1 MKKIILFFITFFT
14 FYSCNSTNCISKND
28 EIFNLDKSLE
38 EIIETND
45 TEIFRLI
52 SEVEM
57 SGSSDILVIEN
68 KNDVYSVY
76 YLEKE
81 FKKVKTSKV
90 NISREKYE
98 KFIKE
103 LKELN
108 FENLERYKE
117 NAVDD
122 GIKYRFQYY
131 YNGKYNVITRNN
143 PQTGKGFDGVFLQ
156 ITNLIYSL
164 KK

>member
-14 FYSCNSTNCISKND
+14 FYSCNSINYISRNN

-38 EIIETND
+38 EIIETKD

-52 SEVEM
+52 SEAKM
-57 SGSSDILVIEN
+57 GASSDILVIEN
-68 KNDVYSVY
+68 KNDVYYVY

-81 FKKVKTSKV
+81 FKKVKTSKIK
-90 NISREKYE
+90 ISKEKYE
-98 KFIKE
+98 SLIKN

-108 FENLERYKE
+108 FENLEGYKS
-117 NAVDD
+117 NNVDD
-122 GIKYRFQYY
+122 GIEYRFQYY
-131 YNGKYNVITRNN
+131 FNGKYNVITRNN
-143 PQTGKGFDGVFLQ
+143 PQTGKGYDAVFLQ
-156 ITNLIYSL
+156 ITDLIYSL

>member
-81 FKKVKTSKV
+81 FKKIKTSKFK
-90 NISREKYE
+90 ISKEKYE
-98 KFIKE
+98 SFIKK

-108 FENLERYKE
+108 FENLDGYKS
-117 NAVDD
+117 NSVDD
-122 GIKYRFQYY
+122 GIEYRFQYY
-131 YNGKYNVITRNN
+131 HNGKYNVMTRNN
-143 PQTGKGFDGVFLQ
+143 PQTGKGYDAVFLQ
-156 ITNLIYSL
+156 ITDLMYSL

>member
-1 MKKIILFFITFFT
+1 MKTILFYLIIFLSIF
-14 FYSCNSTNCISKND
+14 SCNSTNYINRNND
-28 EIFNLDKSLE
+28 IFNLDKSLE
-38 EIIETND
+38 EIIETKD

-68 KNDVYSVY
+68 KNDVNSVY

-90 NISREKYE
+90 HISKEKYE

-108 FENLERYKE
+108 FENLEGYKE

>member
-1 MKKIILFFITFFT
+1 MKNILLLVFFVSTFI
-14 FYSCNSTNCISKND
+14 SCNSTNYINKND
-28 EIFNLDKSLE
+28 KIFNLDKSLE
-38 EIIETND
+38 EIIETKD

-52 SEVEM
+52 SKVEI

-81 FKKVKTSKV
+81 FKKVKTSKFK
-90 NISREKYE
+90 ISKEKYE
-98 KFIKE
+98 SFIKK

-108 FENLERYKE
+108 FENLDGYKS
-117 NAVDD
+117 NSVDD
-122 GIKYRFQYY
+122 GIEYRFQYY
-131 YNGKYNVITRNN
+131 HNGKYNVITRNN
-143 PQTGKGFDGVFLQ
+143 PQTGKGHDAVFLQ
-156 ITNLIYSL
+156 ITDLMYSL

>member
-14 FYSCNSTNCISKND
+14 FYSCNSTNCISKNN
-28 EIFNLDKSLE
+28 EIFNLNQSLE
-38 EIIETND
+38 EIIQTEN

-68 KNDVYSVY
+68 KNDVNSVY

-81 FKKVKTSKV
+81 FKKIKTSKIT
-90 NISREKYE
+90 ISKEKYE
-98 KFIKE
+98 KLIKE

-108 FENLERYKE
+108 FENLEGYKE

-143 PQTGKGFDGVFLQ
+143 PQTGKGFDAVFLQ
-156 ITNLIYSL
+156 ITNLMYYL

>member
-1 MKKIILFFITFFT
+1 MKNFLFLVITILTFN
-14 FYSCNSTNCISKND
+14 SCKSTNYISKND

-38 EIIETND
+38 EIIETKD

-52 SEVEM
+52 SEAKM
-57 SGSSDILVIEN
+57 GASSDILVIEN

-90 NISREKYE
+90 HISKEKYE

>member
-1 MKKIILFFITFFT
+1 MKKIILFFIIFFT
-14 FYSCNSTNCISKND
+14 FYSCNSTNCISKNN
-28 EIFNLDKSLE
+28 EIFNLNQSLE
-38 EIIETND
+38 EIIQTEN

-90 NISREKYE
+90 HISKEKYE

-143 PQTGKGFDGVFLQ
+143 PQTGKGFDGVFLR
-156 ITNLIYSL
+156 ITNLMYSL

>member
-1 MKKIILFFITFFT
+1 MKKIILFFIIFFT

-68 KNDVYSVY
+68 KNDVNSVY

-90 NISREKYE
+90 HISKEKYE

-131 YNGKYNVITRNN
+131 YNGKYNVITRNT
-143 PQTGKGFDGVFLQ
+143 PQTGKGFDAVFLQ
-156 ITNLIYSL
+156 ITNLMYSF

>member
-14 FYSCNSTNCISKND
+14 FYSCNSTNCISKNN
-28 EIFNLDKSLE
+28 EIFNLNQSLE
-38 EIIETND
+38 EIIQTEN

-68 KNDVYSVY
+68 KNDVNSVY

-81 FKKVKTSKV
+81 FKKIKTSKIT
-90 NISREKYE
+90 ISKEKYE
-98 KFIKE
+98 KLIKE

-143 PQTGKGFDGVFLQ
+143 PQTGKGFDAVFLQ
-156 ITNLIYSL
+156 ITNLMYYL

>member
-1 MKKIILFFITFFT
+1 MKKIIIFFITFFT
-14 FYSCNSTNCISKND
+14 FYSCNSINYISRNN

-38 EIIETND
+38 EIIETKD

-90 NISREKYE
+90 HISKEKYE

>member
-1 MKKIILFFITFFT
+1 MKNILLYLLIFLSVF
-14 FYSCNSTNCISKND
+14 SCNSTNYINRNID
-28 EIFNLDKSLE
+28 IFNLDKSLE
-38 EIIETND
+38 EIIETKD

-57 SGSSDILVIEN
+57 SGSYDILVIEN

-81 FKKVKTSKV
+81 FKKVKTSKFK
-90 NISREKYE
+90 ISKEEYE
-98 KFIKE
+98 SFIKN

-108 FENLERYKE
+108 FENLEGYKS
-117 NAVDD
+117 NNVDD
-122 GIKYRFQYY
+122 GIEYRFQYY
-131 YNGKYNVITRNN
+131 FNGKYNVITRNN
-143 PQTGKGFDGVFLQ
+143 PQTGKGYDAVFLQ
-156 ITNLIYSL
+156 ITDLMYSL

>member
-1 MKKIILFFITFFT
+1 
-14 FYSCNSTNCISKND
+14 
-28 EIFNLDKSLE
+28 
-38 EIIETND
+38 
-45 TEIFRLI
+45 
-52 SEVEM
+52 M

-131 YNGKYNVITRNN
+131 YNGKYNVITRNT

>member
-81 FKKVKTSKV
+81 FKKVKTSKIK
-90 NISREKYE
+90 ISKEEYE
-98 KFIKE
+98 SFIKK

-108 FENLERYKE
+108 FENLDGYKS
-117 NAVDD
+117 NSVDD
-122 GIKYRFQYY
+122 GIEYRFQYY
-131 YNGKYNVITRNN
+131 HNGKYNVITRNN
-143 PQTGKGFDGVFLQ
+143 PQTGKGYDAVFLQ
-156 ITNLIYSL
+156 ITDLMYSL

>member
-81 FKKVKTSKV
+81 FKKIKTSKFK
-90 NISREKYE
+90 ISKEKYE
-98 KFIKE
+98 SFIKK

-108 FENLERYKE
+108 FENLDGYKS
-117 NAVDD
+117 NSVDD
-122 GIKYRFQYY
+122 GIEYRFQYY
-131 YNGKYNVITRNN
+131 HNGKYNVITRNN
-143 PQTGKGFDGVFLQ
+143 PQTGKGYDAVFLQ
-156 ITNLIYSL
+156 ITDLMYSL

>member
-1 MKKIILFFITFFT
+1 MKKIIIFFITFFT
-14 FYSCNSTNCISKND
+14 FYSCNSINYISRNN

-38 EIIETND
+38 EIIETKD

-52 SEVEM
+52 SEAKM
-57 SGSSDILVIEN
+57 GASSDILVIEN

-81 FKKVKTSKV
+81 FKKVKTSKIK
-90 NISREKYE
+90 ISKEKYE
-98 KFIKE
+98 SFIKN

-108 FENLERYKE
+108 FENLEGYKS
-117 NAVDD
+117 NNVDD

-131 YNGKYNVITRNN
+131 FNGKYNVITRNN
-143 PQTGKGFDGVFLQ
+143 PQTGKGYDAVFLQ
-156 ITNLIYSL
+156 ITDLMYSL

>member
-90 NISREKYE
+90 HISKEKYE

>member
-1 MKKIILFFITFFT
+1 MKNILLLVFFVSTFI
-14 FYSCNSTNCISKND
+14 SCNSTNYINKND
-28 EIFNLDKSLE
+28 KIFNLDKSLE
-38 EIIETND
+38 EIIETKD

-52 SEVEM
+52 SKVEI

-68 KNDVYSVY
+68 KDDVYSVY

-81 FKKVKTSKV
+81 FKKVKASKIK
-90 NISREKYE
+90 ISKEEYE
-98 KFIKE
+98 SFIKN

-108 FENLERYKE
+108 FENLEGYKS
-117 NAVDD
+117 NNVDD
-122 GIKYRFQYY
+122 GIEYRFQYY

-143 PQTGKGFDGVFLQ
+143 PQSRSGYEEIFLQ
-156 ITNLIYSL
+156 IIDLMYSL

>member
-1 MKKIILFFITFFT
+1 
-14 FYSCNSTNCISKND
+14 
-28 EIFNLDKSLE
+28 
-38 EIIETND
+38 
-45 TEIFRLI
+45 
-52 SEVEM
+52 M

-90 NISREKYE
+90 HISKEKYE

-143 PQTGKGFDGVFLQ
+143 PQTGKGFDGVFLR
-156 ITNLIYSL
+156 ITNLMYSL

>member
-14 FYSCNSTNCISKND
+14 FYSCNSINYISRNN

-38 EIIETND
+38 EIIETKD

-52 SEVEM
+52 SEAKM
-57 SGSSDILVIEN
+57 GASSDILVIEN

-81 FKKVKTSKV
+81 FKKVKTSKIK
-90 NISREKYE
+90 ISKEKYE
-98 KFIKE
+98 SFIKN

-108 FENLERYKE
+108 FENLEGYKS
-117 NAVDD
+117 NNVDD
-122 GIKYRFQYY
+122 GIEYRFQYY
-131 YNGKYNVITRNN
+131 FNGKYNVITRNN
-143 PQTGKGFDGVFLQ
+143 PQTGKGYDAVFLQ
-156 ITNLIYSL
+156 ITDLIYSL

>member
-1 MKKIILFFITFFT
+1 
-14 FYSCNSTNCISKND
+14 
-28 EIFNLDKSLE
+28 
-38 EIIETND
+38 
-45 TEIFRLI
+45 
-52 SEVEM
+52 M

-68 KNDVYSVY
+68 KNDVNSVY

-90 NISREKYE
+90 HISKEKYE

-143 PQTGKGFDGVFLQ
+143 PQTGKGFDGVFLR
-156 ITNLIYSL
+156 ITNLMYSL

>member
-1 MKKIILFFITFFT
+1 MRNFLLLIIVILAFN
-14 FYSCNSTNCISKND
+14 SCKSTNYISKNA
-28 EIFNLDKSLE
+28 EIFNLNQSLE

-57 SGSSDILVIEN
+57 SRSSDILVIEN

-90 NISREKYE
+90 YISKEKYE

-108 FENLERYKE
+108 FENLEGYKE

-131 YNGKYNVITRNN
+131 YNGKYNVIIRNN
-143 PQTGKGFDGVFLQ
+143 PQTGIGFDGVFLQ
-156 ITNLIYSL
+156 ITNLMYSL

>member
-1 MKKIILFFITFFT
+1 MKNFLFLVITILTFN
-14 FYSCNSTNCISKND
+14 SCKSTKYISKND

-38 EIIETND
+38 VIIETND
-45 TEIFRLI
+45 TEIFRLV

>member
-1 MKKIILFFITFFT
+1 MKKIILFFIIFFT
-14 FYSCNSTNCISKND
+14 FYSCNSTNCISKNN
-28 EIFNLDKSLE
+28 EIFNLNQSLE
-38 EIIETND
+38 EIIQTEN

-68 KNDVYSVY
+68 KNDVNSVY

-90 NISREKYE
+90 HISKEKYE

-131 YNGKYNVITRNN
+131 YNGEIQCDYEKQPSNR
-143 PQTGKGFDGVFLQ
+143 KRF
-156 ITNLIYSL
+156 
-164 KK
+164 

>member
-1 MKKIILFFITFFT
+1 MKTILFYLLIFLILF
-14 FYSCNSTNCISKND
+14 SCNSINYISRNN

-38 EIIETND
+38 EIIETKD

-81 FKKVKTSKV
+81 FKKVKTSKIK
-90 NISREKYE
+90 ISKEEYE
-98 KFIKE
+98 SFIKN

-108 FENLERYKE
+108 FENLEGYKS
-117 NAVDD
+117 NNVDD
-122 GIKYRFQYY
+122 GIEYHFQYY
-131 YNGKYNVITRNN
+131 FNGKYNVITRNN
-143 PQTGKGFDGVFLQ
+143 PQTGKGYDAVFLQ
-156 ITNLIYSL
+156 ITDLMYSL

>member
-14 FYSCNSTNCISKND
+14 FYSCNSTNCISKNN
-28 EIFNLDKSLE
+28 EIFNLNQSLE
-38 EIIETND
+38 EIIQTEN

-81 FKKVKTSKV
+81 FKKVKTSKIK
-90 NISREKYE
+90 ISKEKYE
-98 KFIKE
+98 SFIKN

-108 FENLERYKE
+108 FENLEGYKS
-117 NAVDD
+117 NNVDD
-122 GIKYRFQYY
+122 GIEYRFQYY
-131 YNGKYNVITRNN
+131 FNGKYNVITRNN
-143 PQTGKGFDGVFLQ
+143 PQTGKGYDAVFLQ
-156 ITNLIYSL
+156 ITDLMYSL

>member
-1 MKKIILFFITFFT
+1 MKTFLFFLLIFLSVF
-14 FYSCNSTNCISKND
+14 SCNSINYTSKNNV
-28 EIFNLDKSLE
+28 IFNLDKSLE
-38 EIIETND
+38 EIIDNKD

-90 NISREKYE
+90 YISKEKYE
-98 KFIKE
+98 SFIKK
-103 LKELN
+103 LRELN
-108 FENLERYKE
+108 FENLEGYKE

-156 ITNLIYSL
+156 ITNLMYSL

>member
-1 MKKIILFFITFFT
+1 MKNILLLVFFVSTFI
-14 FYSCNSTNCISKND
+14 SCNSTNYINKND
-28 EIFNLDKSLE
+28 KIFNLDKSLE
-38 EIIETND
+38 EIIETKD

-52 SEVEM
+52 SKVEI

-68 KNDVYSVY
+68 KDDVYSVY

-81 FKKVKTSKV
+81 FKKVKTSKIK
-90 NISREKYE
+90 ISKEKYE
-98 KFIKE
+98 SFIKK

-108 FENLERYKE
+108 FENLKGYKSSK
-117 NAVDD
+117 VDD
-122 GIKYRFQYY
+122 GIEYRFQYY

-143 PQTGKGFDGVFLQ
+143 PQSRSGYEEIFLQ
-156 ITNLIYSL
+156 IIDLMYSL